1 MLTMTVEKAKA
12 PSADS
17 DTYSRKRERERER
30 GRERGA
36 QGDMTN
42 LPFSLRPR
50 FYCFTYFYLSRFPVY
65 NN

>member
-30 GRERGA
+30 ERGA
-36 QGDMTN
+36 QGDMTQPAV
-42 LPFSLRPR
+42 LFEASLLL
-50 FYCFTYFYLSRFPVY
+50 FYLFLSL
-65 NN
+65 

>member
-17 DTYSRKRERERER
+17 EKYSRKRERERER

-36 QGDMTN
+36 QGDMTQPAV
-42 LPFSLRPR
+42 LFEASLLL
-50 FYCFTYFYLSRFPVY
+50 FYLFLSL
-65 NN
+65 